1 MNYLFLFAEFCKIGL
16 FSVGGGLATLPFLF
30 ELAKKSNP
38 LSPENV
44 GDFLAIAQTSPG
56 AIGINMGAQT
66 GFLFAGVPGAY
77 TAALALAAPS
87 IVVIIFVARMLKTF
101 RENRILAAVFSGLRP
116 AAAGLLT
123 AAGFNAWKFSLY
135 NSGAKNWHEV
145 LRWREAIL
153 FVIFFFGIY
162 KIKGHPVIY
171 IAIAAALGIILGL

>member
-30 ELAKKSNP
+30 ELAKKSGW
-38 LSPENV
+38 LSPEKI

-56 AIGINMGAQT
+56 AIGVNMGAQA

-87 IVVIIFVARMLKTF
+87 IVIIIFVARIFKSF
-101 RENRILAAVFSGLRP
+101 RENRILASVFSGLRP

-123 AAGFNAWKFSLY
+123 AAGFNAWKLSLY
-135 NSGAKNWHEV
+135 NGGAKNWYEL

-153 FVIFFFGIY
+153 FVMFFFGIY
-162 KIKGHPVIY
+162 KLKGHPVIY
-171 IAIAAALGIILGL
+171 IAIAAALGVVLGL